1 MTIESQS
8 QLLKPSD
15 RNEYRVEKV
24 QDLLNKSPTPDT
36 FEGFVYTNHS
46 TEEPAT
52 TGPIFCRVFSPSF
65 HDAGST
71 NPIDAKSRQEY
82 NSAINAC
89 KQGTVRSDHP
99 NAESLTNGSIWICK
113 KEGALVTLISLKQGS
128 AFSFDDA
135 TGGVT
140 GKAGGAMSA
149 FAGKAK
155 KPVLSVLR
163 ASGTE
168 IQLIARSDLQAQL
181 DKYSHFKNFFDEF
194 RKRLKETAFTG
205 TTIQVNSLFRDGPA
219 QASAM
224 IGGRFDGSAASLA
237 GFRRWF
243 KNTYNP
249 QSARNVKGPRDVIF
263 NTEWRSVPDLQK
275 ALGDQYTKQIE
286 AGWHKNGSG
295 HSTLKAMDINTNQQP
310 YENVIIMLEV
320 LKDMKSAGWVKGYN
334 WEQVWDHKKGDRE
347 VGLKLRRE
355 RGVFAPT
362 EHIHLSITAEPET
375 AVHETS

>member
-1 MTIESQS
+1 MTTESQS

-36 FEGFVYTNHS
+36 FEGFVYTNHN

-82 NSAINAC
+82 NSAIQAC
-89 KQGTVRSDHP
+89 KQGAVRSDHP

-128 AFSFDDA
+128 SFSFDDA
-135 TGGVT
+135 SGGVT
-140 GKAGGAMSA
+140 GKAGGAMAA

-155 KPVLSVLR
+155 KPVLKVTR
-163 ASGTE
+163 TAGAE

-205 TTIQVNSLFRDGPA
+205 ATIQVNSLFRNGPM

-224 IGGRFDGSAASLA
+224 IGGRFNGSASSLA

-243 KNTYNP
+243 MNTYT
-249 QSARNVKGPRDVIF
+249 QGSKTVVGPKKVIF
-263 NTEWRSVPDLQK
+263 GTEWRSVAKLQK

-320 LKDMKSAGWVKGYN
+320 LKEMKSAGWVKGYN
-334 WEQVWDHKKGDRE
+334 WEQVWDHKKGNPE
-347 VGLKLRRE
+347 VGLKIRRE
-355 RGVFAPT
+355 RGVFAPA
-362 EHIHLSITAEPET
+362 EHIHLSVTAEPEA
-375 AVHETS
+375 AVHAAS